1 MSKLILDLSLK
12 LFEAEEGIK
21 SAQRNLSES
30 KELRETT
37 MRSIT
42 GVIKSKTEEIC
53 AARLLSSAQKTDMVP
68 SIEHLVVE
76 RIADGL
82 HVRFIDA
89 LQPSGIPHKQ
99 GTVPIAAGQ
108 ILNHIGDELRKYLA
122 EEGLAL
128 ERVICTLPDHWWRQD
143 ELANEPIY

>member
-21 SAQRNLSES
+21 SAERNLREA
-30 KELRETT
+30 KDLRESTL
-37 MRSIT
+37 RSIM
-42 GVIKSKTEEIC
+42 GVIKPKVEEIC
-53 AARLLSSAQKTDMVP
+53 AARILSSAQKTVMVP

-89 LQPSGIPHKQ
+89 LQPDGAPCKQ
-99 GTVPIAAGQ
+99 GTLPLSAGK

-122 EEGLAL
+122 EEGLAF
-128 ERVICTLPDHWWRQD
+128 ERVACTLPDHWWRQD